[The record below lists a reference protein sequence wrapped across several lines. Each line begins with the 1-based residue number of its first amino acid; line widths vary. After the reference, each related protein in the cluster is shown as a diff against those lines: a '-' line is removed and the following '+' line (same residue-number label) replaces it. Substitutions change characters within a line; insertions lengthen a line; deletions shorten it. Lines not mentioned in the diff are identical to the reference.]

1 MLRSM
6 THESCILGNHQ
17 NFRRTIQKR
26 WLKFEARRGPKKV
39 TLRLSLGEIIRMTWH
54 DSGEGNSTAGDKQAW
69 WLEREWNDR
78 KKTPRVQRPHGPT
91 RTTRKFLRRNTE
103 IHGNMHK
110 RKHTQKSRKFN
121 GNLIAVY
128 NVLWF
133 KLRRRWIRLR
143 WQWKTTMTILCTKH
157 CHVVHHVEFGI
168 WQFDN
173 LHVNEVQSNCFI
185 VKDCIESLSLIFV

>member
-1 MLRSM
+1 MVHSILFTQSLCAQEQSWSEAPKKSPCRRDKMLRSM

-78 KKTPRVQRPHGPT
+78 TKTARVQRPHGPT
-91 RTTRKFLRRNTE
+91 RTTRTFFSEETRKYTE
-103 IHGNMHK
+103 KCHK
-110 RKHTQKSRKFN
+110 SEIKNKKEE
-121 GNLIAVY
+121 GY
-128 NVLWF
+128 
-133 KLRRRWIRLR
+133 
-143 WQWKTTMTILCTKH
+143 
-157 CHVVHHVEFGI
+157 
-168 WQFDN
+168 
-173 LHVNEVQSNCFI
+173 
-185 VKDCIESLSLIFV
+185 